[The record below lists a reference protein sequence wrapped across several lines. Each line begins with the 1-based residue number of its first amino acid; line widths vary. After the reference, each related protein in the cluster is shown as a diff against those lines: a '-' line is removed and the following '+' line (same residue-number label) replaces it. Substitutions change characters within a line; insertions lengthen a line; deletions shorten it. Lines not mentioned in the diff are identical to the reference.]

1 MASQQ
6 ETAQQIWNYLTSKG
20 WTKEAVAALLGNAQ
34 SESGIIADR
43 WESDIVGNMSGGYG
57 LVQWTPASKYI
68 DWAKSNG
75 LVYQDIIS
83 QCKRL
88 EWEVA
93 NGQQFYSPNMTF
105 AEFTKS
111 TQSPEVL
118 ADIFIRY
125 YERPYNPNQPA
136 RQTQARYWYNL
147 LKNSGGSLI
156 PQPENEGGETTMQCI
171 YWRPSAKTKGQ
182 NDAYYFDG
190 NVSKYISNGDQITIL
205 QQIYKANNGKDLP
218 VFHFTG
224 SAPWYTRLEQI
235 SAQAIVDKTLG

>member
-105 AEFTKS
+105 SQFTKS

-125 YERPYNPNQPA
+125 YERPYNSNQPA
-136 RQTQARYWYNL
+136 RQTQARYWYDL
-147 LKNSGGSLI
+147 LKNSV
-156 PQPENEGGETTMQCI
+156 PQPENKGGETTMQCI
-171 YWRPSAKTKGQ
+171 YWKPSKVGGGA
-182 NDAYYFDG
+182 NIAYYFNG
-190 NVSKYISNGDQITIL
+190 ANCKLISNADSTKIL
-205 QQIYKANNGKDLP
+205 KQIYKDNNGKDMP
-218 VFHFTG
+218 EYAWTYD
-224 SAPWYTRLEQI
+224 APWFSRLEAVAPI
-235 SAQAIVDKTLG
+235 I